1 MVNMDTIGSR
11 IRIIMEKRG
20 LRISDLVR
28 GTGLPRQTIV
38 NIIKDISPD
47 PSVNKVRAIAEFLGI
62 DLNYLITGK
71 SLENLAQEKEG
82 IVTNIKDSK
91 IQKLYVTIGDNNIVG
106 ERRAD
111 YRIPGM
117 RGLIQKL
124 IKLSPE
130 SREIVS
136 LFVDALLKKEENK

>member
-1 MVNMDTIGSR
+1 M
-11 IRIIMEKRG
+11 
-20 LRISDLVR
+20 RISDLVR
-28 GTGLPRQTIV
+28 GTGLPRSTVVSIV
-38 NIIKDISPD
+38 QDLTPD
-47 PSVNKVRAIAEFLGI
+47 PGVNKIRAIAEFLGI

-111 YRIPGM
+111 YRISGM
-117 RGLIQKL
+117 KDLIQKL

-130 SREIVS
+130 YREIVS
-136 LFVDALLKKEENK
+136 LFVDALLKKEGKK